1 MKTISVVTPQG
12 RLDAAGARPLEA
24 ELKQRI
30 ATAETRLIVDFE
42 AVRYIGSNGLRV
54 LLIAQK
60 QAQQQGGSI
69 KLCCLP
75 PRLKEIFVMAGFDQV
90 FEIFD
95 TRAQAEK
102 AFEN

>member
-1 MKTISVVTPQG
+1 
-12 RLDAAGARPLEA
+12 LEA

-102 AFEN
+102 AFE